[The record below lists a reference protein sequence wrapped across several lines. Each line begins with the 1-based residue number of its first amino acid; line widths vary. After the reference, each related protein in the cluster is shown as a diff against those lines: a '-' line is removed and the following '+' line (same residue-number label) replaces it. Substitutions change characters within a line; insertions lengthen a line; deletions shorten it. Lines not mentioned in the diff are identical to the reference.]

1 MDIDIHMG
9 TATTRDEPLLDFAAE
24 IAKGANMLLQIDN
37 GDLRVVNRIQTGA
50 AVATVRNPELLSLQV
65 APAFP
70 IKKIYTEYEYN
81 TPYPDSVT
89 LAQEER
95 YVEVKNLSYGEEQ
108 EYTALSRSEGK
119 VLEYL
124 RAILI
129 SEASPICSARVFG
142 VKSDWLLGQRVTC
155 IDERQGIQ
163 STITITSIVY
173 QFDQEET
180 TISGPSDIE
189 FVKEI

>member
-1 MDIDIHMG
+1 MG
-9 TATTRDEPLLDFAAE
+9 TAITRDEPLLDFAAE

-50 AVATVRNPELLSLQV
+50 AVATIRNPELLALTI

-70 IKKIYTEYEYN
+70 IKKIFSEYEYN

-89 LAQEER
+89 LAQETR
-95 YVEVKNLSYGEEQ
+95 YVEVKNLSYGEDQ

-119 VLEYL
+119 VLEFL

-129 SEASPICSARVFG
+129 SEASPISSARVFG
-142 VKSDWLLGQRVTC
+142 IQSDWLLGQRIAC
-155 IDERQGIQ
+155 IDERQGVQ

-189 FVKEI
+189 FVKVA